1 MSVQV
6 KITHQYGQRRIFP
19 VNGQAKIFAE
29 IAGQKTLSEKHIEL
43 IKELGFDI
51 EVIPEVL

>member
-6 KITHQYGQRRIFP
+6 RISNQYGNRRIFP
-19 VNGQAKIFAE
+19 VNAQAKIFAE
-29 IAGQKTLSEKHIEL
+29 IAGQKTLSDNHIKL
-43 IKELGFDI
+43 IKELGFDV